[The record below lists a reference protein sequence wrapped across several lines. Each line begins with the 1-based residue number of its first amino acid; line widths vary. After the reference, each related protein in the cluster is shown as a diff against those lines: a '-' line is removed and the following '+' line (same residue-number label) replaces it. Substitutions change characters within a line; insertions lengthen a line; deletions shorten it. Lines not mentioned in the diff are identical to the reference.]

1 MTEEL
6 RPGDLFCARP
16 LNGTASGTNSTVV
29 MPALD
34 LGSAFNRTDQRVSR
48 TGERELFEMVYR
60 SMRSLT
66 GPRAT
71 DLDDLV
77 QAAAEQVMKSLP
89 AFDQRSELR
98 TWVYAVSYRVLL
110 RHRRWYRRW
119 AARFS
124 LGVEH
129 DDQASDVGLPSE
141 RLEARERARE
151 VREVLAQVSDKY
163 RAVVILHDLEERSI
177 PEIAEIIGAGELTVR
192 SRLRDGRKQLAKLVR
207 AREDRE
213 WMAVQREK

>member
-1 MTEEL
+1 
-6 RPGDLFCARP
+6 
-16 LNGTASGTNSTVV
+16 VV
-29 MPALD
+29 VPALD
-34 LGSAFNRTDQRVSR
+34 LGSAFNRTDRRVSHAS
-48 TGERELFEMVYR
+48 ERELFEMVYC
-60 SMRSLT
+60 SMRSIA
-66 GPRAT
+66 GPQAT

-110 RHRRWYRRW
+110 RQRRWYRRW
-119 AARFS
+119 TARFS
-124 LGVEH
+124 LGVEQH
-129 DDQASDVGLPSE
+129 EQPSDAALPSE
-141 RLEARERARE
+141 QLEARERARE
-151 VREVLAQVSDKY
+151 VHEVLAQVSDKY

-177 PEIAEIIGAGELTVR
+177 AEIAEIVGAGELTVR

-213 WMAVQREK
+213 WMGV